1 MTLNNSKFGNEDK
14 VPGIVLYLFEIWQ
27 YKTHIDMENLKKEFQ
42 SRLLETKREG
52 MENVIKHL
60 ERLGFFT
67 APASTKFHLNVKGGL
82 MQHSWNVC
90 NTALMLRNQ
99 MILMKP
105 ELEAKLPVESVIIA
119 SLLHDVCKSNIYKDA
134 ILNRKNDQGYWEK
147 VPGYEVD
154 YSSLPLGHGEKSVIM
169 LLTLGLRLTRD
180 EMLAIRWHM
189 TAWELPFHS
198 SEAKANLN
206 AARET
211 APLCTIIQTA
221 DGLSSALL
229 ED

>member
-1 MTLNNSKFGNEDK
+1 
-14 VPGIVLYLFEIWQ
+14 
-27 YKTHIDMENLKKEFQ
+27 MENLKQQFIE
-42 SRLLETKREG
+42 RLLSTKREG

-82 MQHSWNVC
+82 MQHFWNVC
-90 NTALMLRNQ
+90 NTALMLREQ
-99 MILMKP
+99 MIQMKP
-105 ELEAKLPVESVIIA
+105 ELAEKLPVESVIIA
-119 SLLHDVCKSNIYKDA
+119 ALLHDVCKSDIYKDA

-169 LLTLGLRLTRD
+169 LLTLGLKMTRD

-189 TAWELPFHS
+189 TAWELAFHS
-198 SEAKANLN
+198 PEQKSNLQM
-206 AARET
+206 ARDT
-211 APLCTIIQTA
+211 APLCTIVQAA
-221 DGLSSALL
+221 DGLSSSLL
-229 ED
+229 EE

>member
-1 MTLNNSKFGNEDK
+1 
-14 VPGIVLYLFEIWQ
+14 
-27 YKTHIDMENLKKEFQ
+27 MENLKQQFQ
-42 SRLLETKREG
+42 EKLLSTKRDG

-67 APASTKFHLNVKGGL
+67 APASTKFHLSVKGGL
-82 MQHSWNVC
+82 MEHSWNVC
-90 NTALMLRNQ
+90 KTALMLREQ

-105 ELEAKLPVESVIIA
+105 ELADKLPEDSVVIA
-119 SLLHDVCKSNIYKDA
+119 ALLHDVCKSNIYKDA

-169 LLTLGLRLTRD
+169 LLTLGLKLTKD

-189 TAWELPFHS
+189 TAWELAFQSPEQKS
-198 SEAKANLN
+198 NLQK
-206 AARET
+206 AREI
-211 APLCTIIQTA
+211 APLCVLIQAA
-221 DGLSSALL
+221 DGLASALL
-229 ED
+229 EA